1 MTRARAVDHLLPA
14 AVMLAALLAPVYPGT
29 ADGEPPKSASE
40 RAETLWLEGASLHV
54 EGDYETAIE
63 RFRAA
68 LALDPTGRAHTWLAW
83 SLSELGKL
91 QQAVDHCRVSIR
103 IDPEYPNAYN
113 DIGSYLLDLGHPREA
128 EHWLR
133 RALEFD
139 DYCCP
144 HYAWYHLAR
153 SLLLQGRPAAA
164 MDAVEQS
171 VEQRSNYR
179 PAVELLIL
187 LRMLDLRAA

>member
-1 MTRARAVDHLLPA
+1 MNRVRVVDRLLPA
-14 AVMLAALLAPVYPGT
+14 ALMLAALLAAVYPNP
-29 ADGEPPKSASE
+29 ADGEPPDPASE
-40 RAETLWLEGASLHV
+40 RAETLWLEGATLHV
-54 EGDYETAIE
+54 EGDYEAAIE
-63 RFRAA
+63 RFRGA
-68 LALDPTGRAHTWLAW
+68 LELHPTGRAHTWLAW
-83 SLSELGKL
+83 SLSALGKL

-103 IDPEYPNAYN
+103 IDPDYPNAYN
-113 DIGSYLLDLGHPREA
+113 DIGSYLVDLGHPREA
-128 EHWLR
+128 ERWLR
-133 RALEFD
+133 KALDFN

-164 MDAVEQS
+164 MDAVEKS
-171 VEQRSNYR
+171 VEKRSNYR

>member
-1 MTRARAVDHLLPA
+1 MNRVRVVERLLPLA
-14 AVMLAALLAPVYPGT
+14 LMLAALLTAVYPDP
-29 ADGEPPKSASE
+29 ADGEPSESSTE
-40 RAETLWLEGASLHV
+40 RAEALWLEGATLHV
-54 EGDYETAIE
+54 EGDYEAAIA

-68 LALDPTGRAHTWLAW
+68 LELRPTGRAHTWLAW

-91 QQAVDHCRVSIR
+91 QQAVEHCRISIR
-103 IDPEYPNAYN
+103 IDPAYPNAYN
-113 DIGSYLLDLGHPREA
+113 DIGSYLVDLGHPREA
-128 EHWLR
+128 ERWLR
-133 RALEFD
+133 QALEFD

-164 MDAVEQS
+164 MDAVERS
-171 VEQRSNYR
+171 VELRSNYR